1 MRIRLTQAFSLLE
14 VILSVVVF
22 TLAAAGFFAVL
33 TSARQPVASTD
44 KGLRAAQVGRQV
56 LEDLRKD
63 LGEDTWMQDKY
74 NPGLNPHESSY
85 TDPATGAVFNI
96 TYNVEQ
102 SIAGDPLSP
111 KKIRLK
117 VKW

>member
-1 MRIRLTQAFSLLE
+1 MQGRLIQAFSLLE
-14 VILSVVVF
+14 VILSVIVF

-33 TSARQPVASTD
+33 SSARQPVASTD
-44 KGLRAAQVGRQV
+44 KGLRAAQIGRQV

-63 LGEDTWMQDKY
+63 LGEDTWGMPKY
-74 NPGLNPHESSY
+74 DPALNPHESSY
-85 TDPATGAVFNI
+85 TDPASGAVFNI

-102 SIAGDPLSP
+102 AIAGDPISP